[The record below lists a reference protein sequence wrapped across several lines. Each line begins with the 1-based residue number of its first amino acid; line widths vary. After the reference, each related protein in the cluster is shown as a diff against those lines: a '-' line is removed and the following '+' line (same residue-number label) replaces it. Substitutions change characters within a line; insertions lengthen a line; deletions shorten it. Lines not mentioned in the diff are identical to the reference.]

1 MWIDTTTSPP
11 AIIKSPRR
19 VTRGDTHH
27 PPALFTLWTD
37 AERAVIGIIAT
48 SYADS
53 APTRVHVATGETVDG
68 GLVKRSWQAPPL
80 EDVRNVALGTIDRVR
95 IARGQDIAA
104 GGGSEP
110 AKLSLYQTKVNW
122 AFNLSVLGNTLY
134 NAMLAPEAIARGI
147 TVEQLA
153 AAIMAKHD
161 AAMTP
166 ITLIEAAYAT
176 ASIAIK
182 AATTAEQIVA
192 FEDAGIAAI
201 EAIE

>member
-1 MWIDTTTSPP
+1 MLARIADGTIAELRRDLTLDMVPAHKRGPWRDVPP
-11 AIIKSPRR
+11 APESDRR
-19 VTRGDTHH
+19 LGRLTGPHVSG
-27 PPALFTLWTD
+27 
-37 AERAVIGIIAT
+37 EAVEWGFAAI
-48 SYADS
+48 
-53 APTRVHVATGETVDG
+53 
-68 GLVKRSWQAPPL
+68 PL
-80 EDVRNVALGTIDRVR
+80 EQVRSASLERIDHAR
-95 IARGQDIAA
+95 IARGQEIAA
-104 GGGSEP
+104 GPGSDP

-176 ASIAIK
+176 ASLAIK
-182 AATTAEQIVA
+182 ASTTAEQIVA
-192 FEDAGIAAI
+192 LEDAGIAAI
-201 EAIE
+201 GAIG